1 MTTTITSLPTPPSR
15 SDPVNFAARGDVFLG
30 ALPTFATEANAL
42 SAEVNANAINA
53 ANSASFAGLSATN
66 AASSSQIALAAANFK
81 GLWSSLTGSL
91 SKPASVKHNN
101 RFWLLL
107 NNLSNVTTSQPGVS
121 ADWTA
126 TDVGSLIQNFS
137 SSSTVAVGVRSVATV
152 AGITLTIPTLQ
163 QGEEVEVMNVSASDI
178 FINWSGQ
185 TVKGKTPD
193 SPFRVPTL
201 RGFRVTS
208 NGVTLV

>member
-1 MTTTITSLPTPPSR
+1 MTTITALPPPPSR
-15 SDPVNFAARGDVFLG
+15 SDPVSFATRGDAFLG

-81 GLWSSLTGSL
+81 GLWSSLTGAL
-91 SKPASVKHNN
+91 SQPASVKHNN

-137 SSSTVAVGVRSVATV
+137 SSSTVAVGV
-152 AGITLTIPTLQ
+152 
-163 QGEEVEVMNVSASDI
+163 
-178 FINWSGQ
+178 
-185 TVKGKTPD
+185 
-193 SPFRVPTL
+193 
-201 RGFRVTS
+201 
-208 NGVTLV
+208 